1 MFKFFLTLKFL
12 CILILTYNGEKIQ
25 LTKTPYLS
33 NFKIWR
39 NLSYIVYNLPKEITS
54 KKSFY
59 LGFNK
64 KSSPIVVKI
73 YISQKWNLFFKC
85 FNSRVKSVWITP
97 TLSLFIKLN
106 GCLVKQGQSSLQRPQ
121 TGWSVYINLFCI
133 IYTHMKIHI
142 FRFFGKSWRLKN
154 FHVGRNQ
161 NCNFKKS
168 KKLFN

>member
-1 MFKFFLTLKFL
+1 MKKNIVTTRKRKKIYFIFLILFLTLKCL
-12 CILILTYNGEKIQ
+12 RISISTYEIQKNQFYFIKFIFYQFFTSISRSEKT
-25 LTKTPYLS
+25 LVTLS
-33 NFKIWR
+33 IIYQKKIHQ
-39 NLSYIVYNLPKEITS
+39 
-54 KKSFY
+54 KSHF

-133 IYTHMKIHI
+133 IYTHHSY
-142 FRFFGKSWRLKN
+142 F
-154 FHVGRNQ
+154 
-161 NCNFKKS
+161 
-168 KKLFN
+168 

>member
-121 TGWSVYINLFCI
+121 TGWSVNKSFMHYLHTSENSYFS
-133 IYTHMKIHI
+133 I
-142 FRFFGKSWRLKN
+142 FWQKFAWGKFSCWEKPK
-154 FHVGRNQ
+154 F
-161 NCNFKKS
+161 
-168 KKLFN
+168 